1 MGVLMVVLT
10 WEIVDVRPRGRACE
24 IIFVGGDWERAC
36 KHAWVE
42 INPASPFQRD
52 CIQPTSLFQTHSDV
66 LESNLC
72 GIRVCL
78 AVCPDCPTSS
88 RLTARPLEK
97 HPYDRLSSRSAVRL
111 PCVCP
116 LLLVFTLYDGWTVLL
131 SPVCSCDCSIFMFFS
146 FILFL
151 YLTMCLYI
159 SMSIYRSVFLSVSSF
174 FCLCICLSVLLSFFF
189 SLFLFFF
196 LSFYISIFLSF
207 YLYVSLCLSVFVPL
221 SSLTSRTSLAVT
233 GPSSREA
240 NSLLD

>member
-1 MGVLMVVLT
+1 MTGVFDVRDKTNLLPHVGTVFVFQVVGVVVVVRMVVLVVVVVVVVVVVRIFVLVVVLT

-88 RLTARPLEK
+88 RLTARPLE
-97 HPYDRLSSRSAVRL
+97 
-111 PCVCP
+111 
-116 LLLVFTLYDGWTVLL
+116 
-131 SPVCSCDCSIFMFFS
+131 
-146 FILFL
+146 
-151 YLTMCLYI
+151 
-159 SMSIYRSVFLSVSSF
+159 
-174 FCLCICLSVLLSFFF
+174 
-189 SLFLFFF
+189 
-196 LSFYISIFLSF
+196 
-207 YLYVSLCLSVFVPL
+207 
-221 SSLTSRTSLAVT
+221 
-233 GPSSREA
+233 
-240 NSLLD
+240 